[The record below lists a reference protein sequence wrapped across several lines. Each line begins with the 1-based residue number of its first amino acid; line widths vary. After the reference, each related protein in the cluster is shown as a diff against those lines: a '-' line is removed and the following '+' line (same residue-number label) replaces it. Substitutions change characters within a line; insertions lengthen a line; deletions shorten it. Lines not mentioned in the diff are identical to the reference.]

1 MNKEYITQQKR
12 IISLLPTNIIG
23 YRPGIGE
30 YITVNGLE
38 IAKETF
44 PEEFNQIVE
53 LRHKVIQKINDT
65 NV

>member
-1 MNKEYITQQKR
+1 MNEDYIIQQKR
-12 IISLLPTNIIG
+12 IISMLSTNIIA

-30 YITVNGLE
+30 YITVNGIE
-38 IAKETF
+38 IAKDFF